1 MALLDL
7 TSIKNRK
14 ILEKPLIRTLYQSSS
29 WFSPW
34 AKSPRGFLEIFALWC
49 PRNAVSND
57 FLLKIHDING
67 GKLHLTLQKHI
78 SRGRILDLTLV
89 TIDVDECTMN
99 TDNCHEDA
107 FCTNKIGSF
116 NCTCNPGYEGNGT
129 NCTDID
135 ECTIDTH
142 NCHDDATCKNTKG
155 SFNCTCNS
163 GFDGNGTH
171 CDGKYLILLL

>member
-1 MALLDL
+1 MEPH
-7 TSIKNRK
+7 IR
-14 ILEKPLIRTLYQSSS
+14 ILYG
-29 WFSPW
+29 F
-34 AKSPRGFLEIFALWC
+34 PRGQKAHGGSSKFSHCDVLEMLLAMI
-49 PRNAVSND
+49 
-57 FLLKIHDING
+57 FLLKMHDING
-67 GKLHLTLQKHI
+67 EKLHLTLQKHI
-78 SRGRILDLTLV
+78 SRDRILDLTLLP
-89 TIDVDECTMN
+89 IDVDECTMN

-135 ECTIDTH
+135 ECTLDTH